1 MNLTRYNDGVEQIID
16 TVRNLGFVDMADTW
30 ARDYA
35 PIVNAHNI
43 RIAFI
48 GEFNHGKSSIINS
61 LCGQAILPSGM
72 TPTTQIDTDIA
83 FDAPL

>member
-48 GEFNHGKSSIINS
+48 GEFNHGKSSIINTRSFGPRKS
-61 LCGQAILPSGM
+61 LDTM
-72 TPTTQIDTDIA
+72 TWFT
-83 FDAPL
+83 FL